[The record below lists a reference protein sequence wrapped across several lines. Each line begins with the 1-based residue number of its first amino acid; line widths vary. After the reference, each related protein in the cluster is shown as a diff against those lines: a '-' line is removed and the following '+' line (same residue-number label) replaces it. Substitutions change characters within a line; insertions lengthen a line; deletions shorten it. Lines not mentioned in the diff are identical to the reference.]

1 MMSPPG
7 FRRRGRLVGTA
18 VFAFGI
24 QAALTGPAGAGGS
37 SPVGLLDGLVAGWE
51 AFAGSVAR
59 RLSDTAQAVADMPA
73 MDLTPPVT
81 VIRGRRSCPIPAPG
95 RSADCAAAALRLCN
109 EQGFL
114 SGQELDIESGQVCR
128 GTQLG
133 LWGGQPGTPC
143 KFKNW
148 ITEAV
153 CW

>member
-1 MMSPPG
+1 M
-7 FRRRGRLVGTA
+7 L
-18 VFAFGI
+18 AFGI
-24 QAALTGPAGAGGS
+24 QAALAGTAGAGGS
-37 SPVGLLDGLVAGWE
+37 SPASLLDGLAAEWE
-51 AFAGSVAR
+51 AFTGSVAR
-59 RLSDTAQAVADMPA
+59 RLSDTAQAVADMPDL
-73 MDLTPPVT
+73 DLTPT

-143 KFKNW
+143 KSKNW